1 MRINLDD
8 SFESLSFFAL
18 FNAVADAMLLVNKEG
33 QVVLANHPAQA
44 MFGYSADAMVGISV
58 EMLMP
63 ESYRQH
69 HAHLRKHFFSKP
81 EKRSMGRGK
90 NLVVLT
96 QHGQEL
102 PVDIGLSPILYEDM
116 PYVLVTFHLT
126 EKQILAEASLKASEE
141 RLRLAKLSAGLGV
154 FDIDLRHNSVTYDSH
169 IQDFFD
175 FPHDNGVTYN
185 QFVEAIDTADQADWH
200 AVFTRA
206 INIESDSVYQV
217 EFRISN
223 GDNQPKRWLHA
234 AGKVFF
240 NEHVAV
246 RMLGVVKDITENIL
260 LQQELSKQQIELE
273 ALAKTQIAIQTAS
286 AIAHEINQPLAAI
299 SAYSEVALY
308 ALKAENID
316 MNRLNRSLLGCV
328 TQAQRAGKSLH
339 ELMEFFQKGDIEA
352 SPIDLHGVLREAVNI
367 TQYSGYGGF
376 QSSLHLEPNLPPV
389 LANRTQ
395 LQKVIVNIL
404 RNGIEAAH
412 LAGIPVA
419 KIQVLLRTHAQSN
432 MAEVIIQDN
441 GPGLT
446 PDVQR
451 RIFEP
456 FFTTKS
462 QGIGMG
468 LTVSRSL
475 IEACGGQLWFDA
487 NSSVGASFHLTL
499 PFAKN

>member
-1 MRINLDD
+1 LTH

-18 FNAVADAMLLVNKEG
+18 FNALADAMLLVSKDG
-33 QVVLANHPAQA
+33 RVVLANDPALQ
-44 MFGYSADAMVGISV
+44 MFAYTADEIAGIRV

-63 ESYRQH
+63 QSYRQH
-69 HAHLRKHFFSKP
+69 HTHLRNHFFSKP
-81 EKRSMGRGK
+81 GKRSMGNGK

-102 PVDIGLSPILYEDM
+102 PVDIGLSPIVCEDKE
-116 PYVLVTFHLT
+116 YVLVSFHAT

-154 FDIDLRHNSVTYDSH
+154 FDIDLLHNTVTYDTH

-175 FPHDNGVTYN
+175 FPHDNELTYK
-185 QFVEAIDTADQADWH
+185 QFVAAIDPADQAGWE
-200 AVFTRA
+200 AVFNRA
-206 INIESDSVYQV
+206 IKIESDSVYQV
-217 EFRISN
+217 EFRIN
-223 GDNQPKRWLHA
+223 TGANKPKRWLHA

-240 NEHVAV
+240 NDHVAI
-246 RMLGVVKDITENIL
+246 RMLGVVKDITAHTL
-260 LQQELSKQQIELE
+260 MQQELRKQQIDLE

-308 ALKAENID
+308 AIKAESMD
-316 MNRLNRSLLGCV
+316 MDRLNRSLLGCV

-339 ELMEFFQKGDIEA
+339 ELMEFFQKGEIEA
-352 SPIDLHGVLREAVNI
+352 SPIDLHGVLREAINI
-367 TQYSGYGGF
+367 TQHSGYGGF
-376 QSSLHLEPNLPPV
+376 QSSLHLEPGLPLV

-419 KIQVLLRTHAQSN
+419 KIQVLLRTHSQSN

-446 PDVQR
+446 PEVQQ

-475 IEACGGQLWFDA
+475 IEASGGQLWFDA
-487 NSSVGASFHLTL
+487 NANAGASFHLTL
-499 PFAKN
+499 PFANLAG